1 VSAGIGAIIAAPY
14 ARFEPAEIL
23 FRGQEMEARRTF
35 QGEAKSSRIYI
46 VVAAL
51 LAAIVLGLAGG
62 YAAKGF
68 GSTGTPTKA
77 PVVVKSGNL
86 YTAPDAKDHSWM
98 GPAAPAQHAPR
109 HAHQTVF

>member
-14 ARFEPAEIL
+14 ARFEPTEIL

-62 YAAKGF
+62 FAAKGF
-68 GSTGTPTKA
+68 GSVSTPTKA
-77 PVVVKSGNL
+77 PVVVKSGSL
-86 YTAPDAKDHSWM
+86 YTEPDAKDHSWM
-98 GPAAPAQHAPR
+98 GPAAPAQPSPR
-109 HAHQTVF
+109 HVHQTVF

>member
-1 VSAGIGAIIAAPY
+1 
-14 ARFEPAEIL
+14 
-23 FRGQEMEARRTF
+23 MEARRTF

-62 YAAKGF
+62 FAAKGI
-68 GSTGTPTKA
+68 GSAGSQTKA

-86 YTAPDAKDHSWM
+86 YTAPDQNDHSWL
-98 GPAAPAQHAPR
+98 GGSAPKTIAPR
-109 HAHQTVF
+109 HVRQTVF

>member
-1 VSAGIGAIIAAPY
+1 VSAGIGAIVAAPY

-51 LAAIVLGLAGG
+51 LAAIALGLGG
-62 YAAKGF
+62 GFAAKGL
-68 GSTGTPTKA
+68 GSASGSATKA

-86 YTAPDAKDHSWM
+86 YTEPDQNDHSWM
-98 GPAAPAQHAPR
+98 SPKAAPYVPSHKR
-109 HAHQTVF
+109 QTVF